1 MSTQTAPAETTDGGE
16 AAHRLPSL
24 LGNLGLMTSQRDSQ
38 LLELSLLRTLSPVL
52 GIVDCSLFR
61 SDETGH
67 VVGAVHHHRSKVVD
81 AHGNHRYVDHM
92 EEINQSIDL
101 SPEMHGLL
109 ESARLLRRASHKIGQ
124 QGLSMV
130 YPILSGSNF
139 LGYFV
144 FNRDAA
150 PTPTEGAS
158 IRGVLEV
165 YSNYFSLLDDSQR
178 DHLTGLLNRQA
189 MERYLTRL
197 WAVMPQTRNNLT
209 DEDGR
214 RRSHRAGYWLAVI
227 DIDHFKRV
235 NDSFGHVIGDEIL
248 LLVSRLLG
256 AALRNQDHL
265 FRFGGEEFVAVI
277 AADDDAA
284 ALSVMER
291 VRKSIHEHLFPQV
304 GRVTVS
310 VGFSAANPVL
320 LTEEVLS
327 NADRALYYAKDQGRN
342 QVHEYEHLVKTGVF
356 QPVSYGDADLF

>member
-1 MSTQTAPAETTDGGE
+1 MNAPAETVEAGE
-16 AAHRLPSL
+16 VSPRLPSL
-24 LGNLGLMTSQRDSQ
+24 LGNLGHMTSQRDSQ
-38 LLELSLLRTLSPVL
+38 LLELSLLKTLSPVL

-61 SDETGH
+61 SDESGQ

-81 AHGNHRYVDHM
+81 TLGNHRYVDRM

-109 ESARLLRRASHKIGQ
+109 ESARLLRRPSHKIGA

-130 YPILSGSNF
+130 YPILSGANF

-144 FNRDAA
+144 FNREMA
-150 PTPTEGAS
+150 PTPTESAS

-165 YSNYFSLLDDSQR
+165 YSNYFSLLDESQR

-189 MERYLTRL
+189 MDRYLARL
-197 WAVMPQTRNNLT
+197 WEVMPQTRANLAD

-214 RRSHRAGYWLAVI
+214 RRGHRAGYWLAVI
-227 DIDHFKRV
+227 DIDHFKRI

-256 AALRNQDHL
+256 AALRSQDHL

-277 AADDDAA
+277 AADDEAT
-284 ALSVMER
+284 ALGVMER
-291 VRKSIHEHLFPQV
+291 VRKHIHEHLFPQV
-304 GRVTVS
+304 GQVS
-310 VGFSAANPVL
+310 VS
-320 LTEEVLS
+320 
-327 NADRALYYAKDQGRN
+327 
-342 QVHEYEHLVKTGVF
+342 GVAPYWF
-356 QPVSYGDADLF
+356 